1 MRGTLRS
8 GLVLVRE
15 VFSGV
20 KGSCSCFDG
29 YEKKK
34 ASKRKPFLNFYLSCF
49 ISPVAV
55 LQYPWVMTNE
65 AAICRR

>member
-1 MRGTLRS
+1 MRETLRS

-34 ASKRKPFLNFYLSCF
+34 ASKRKPFHCALSGKRG
-49 ISPVAV
+49 SNSRP
-55 LQYPWVMTNE
+55 
-65 AAICRR
+65 